1 MIYHTKVDAG
11 GPVILLLLAALPA
24 VMGVIILVG
33 LSATDL
39 GGWIL
44 LMLSPALL
52 WLLLLFAWPVTYDP
66 GATRADGEP
75 ILLVRV
81 GRFLRYEIPI
91 ADIREVK
98 PKSSI
103 ALLGVVVVRP
113 ARSHVSHAR
122 SGRLPPDL
130 AAGPRRIPRRT
141 GPPRRAPGTDGRPT
155 DAAARDARGLMI
167 QRGGLLRRGRI
178 VM

>member
-11 GPVILLLLAALPA
+11 KPVILLLVAAQPA

-33 LSATDL
+33 LSATDP

-44 LMLSPALL
+44 LMLTPALL
-52 WLLLLFAWPVTYDP
+52 WLFLSFAWPVTYDP
-66 GATRADGEP
+66 GATRADGGP

-98 PKSSI
+98 PKSSMLSS
-103 ALLGVVVVRP
+103 ASWSYDRLEVKYRTPGVGGFLLISPRDRD
-113 ARSHVSHAR
+113 AF
-122 SGRLPPDL
+122 LDEL
-130 AAGPRRIPRRT
+130 ASRAGHLERT
-141 GPPRRAPGTDGRPT
+141 GDQLTRRQETPAVS
-155 DAAARDARGLMI
+155 LI
-167 QRGGLLRRGRI
+167 QRGGLGAAAHRD
-178 VM
+178 